1 MEIRKRFKKFGG
13 EYIPDIVEYLK
24 EYIAK
29 DPAVTISLGCD
40 SIQRRRKTVYAI
52 TLMLYNTDIKNG
64 AHVVFFRENVNK
76 IRDNESRL
84 RKEAEYV
91 QEIGDFLHNELQGFY
106 VRKDLSLLERRKY
119 KFHVAKCNG
128 QYSHV
133 SYNEDTVVENM
144 TLTDHEKVEDFKL
157 IDLHL
162 DFNPVEERRVKKANG
177 VEGESIAKNK
187 SNLSYKIYV
196 PMLRGMGY
204 RVWSKPSATAATSAA
219 DLLLQ
224 D

>member
-1 MEIRKRFKKFGG
+1 MDVRKRFKKFGG
-13 EYIPDIVEYLK
+13 EFIPDIIEYIK
-24 EYIAK
+24 EYVSK

-52 TLMLYNTDIKNG
+52 TLMMYNTDIKNG
-64 AHVVFFRENVNK
+64 AHVVFFRENVTK
-76 IRDNESRL
+76 IRDNEGRL

-91 QEIGDFLHNELQGFY
+91 QSIGDFLQRELDGHY

-144 TLTDHEKVEDFKL
+144 TLTDHEKVEEFKL

-177 VEGESIAKNK
+177 VEGESVAKNK

-204 RVWSKPSATAATSAA
+204 RVFAKPNSHAATSAA
-219 DLLLQ
+219 DLLLK

>member
-1 MEIRKRFKKFGG
+1 MDVRKRFKKFGG
-13 EYIPDIVEYLK
+13 EFIPDII
-24 EYIAK
+24 EYIKDYVSK
-29 DPAVTISLGCD
+29 DPTVTISLGCD

-52 TLMLYNTDIKNG
+52 TLMMYNTDIKNG

-76 IRDNESRL
+76 IRDNEGRL

-91 QEIGDFLHNELQGFY
+91 QGIGEFLQRELEGHY
-106 VRKDLSLLERRKY
+106 VRKDLSLIERKKY

-128 QYSHV
+128 QYSHI
-133 SYNEDTVVENM
+133 SNIDVENM
-144 TLTDHEKVEDFKL
+144 PLTDHEKVEDFKL

-177 VEGESIAKNK
+177 IEGESLAKNK

-204 RVWSKPSATAATSAA
+204 RVFAKPAAHCATSAA
-219 DLLLQ
+219 DLLLK